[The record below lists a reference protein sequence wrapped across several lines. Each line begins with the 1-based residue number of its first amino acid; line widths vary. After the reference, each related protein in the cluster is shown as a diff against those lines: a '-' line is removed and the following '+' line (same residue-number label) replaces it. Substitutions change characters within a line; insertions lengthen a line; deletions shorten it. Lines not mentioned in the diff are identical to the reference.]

1 MAKRWRLW
9 SALPAA
15 KATIERLDAEMPSI
29 AAEEPEEAPALPVM
43 RFTALHIDVARF
55 ATDDFNP
62 FHDPHKW
69 SRIVGNPF
77 GGPIALGFQLLAF
90 IAHTVNRAARSVGG
104 EFRYTNYRINFA
116 DAVRVNE
123 EVALTVKS
131 PQSSSDGRHVSR
143 RIALR
148 GARGLAVTGHVRFAH
163 AVESKL
169 TLPPVQPLS
178 LNRIRDRTE
187 VPGTEYF
194 LKRKFM
200 TTANAKNFLV
210 GAGVDPA
217 VYFDE
222 LEDRVSFP
230 DVFPVSLISCA
241 LLERGM
247 KRDYDFIARPL
258 VYAYLDITTDR
269 VVVERLKSNDTI
281 NILVSAARPPLP
293 VATTLRRGLQVHQCL
308 GFSGHGARVFAAE
321 IGLVPLAALIGPT
334 E

>member
-69 SRIVGNPF
+69 PRIVGNPF

-163 AVESKL
+163 AVECC
-169 TLPPVQPLS
+169 
-178 LNRIRDRTE
+178 
-187 VPGTEYF
+187 
-194 LKRKFM
+194 
-200 TTANAKNFLV
+200 FLV
-210 GAGVDPA
+210 
-217 VYFDE
+217 
-222 LEDRVSFP
+222 
-230 DVFPVSLISCA
+230 
-241 LLERGM
+241 
-247 KRDYDFIARPL
+247 
-258 VYAYLDITTDR
+258 ITHR
-269 VVVERLKSNDTI
+269 N
-281 NILVSAARPPLP
+281 
-293 VATTLRRGLQVHQCL
+293 
-308 GFSGHGARVFAAE
+308 
-321 IGLVPLAALIGPT
+321 
-334 E
+334 